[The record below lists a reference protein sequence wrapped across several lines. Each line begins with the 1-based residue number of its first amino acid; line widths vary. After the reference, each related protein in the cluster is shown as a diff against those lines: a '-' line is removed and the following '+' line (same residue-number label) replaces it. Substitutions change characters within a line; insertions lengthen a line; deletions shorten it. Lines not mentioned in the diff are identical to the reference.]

1 MAGGFFIFACKEIE
15 TQKHKG
21 EMEMAEYK
29 HPEVLVTT
37 EWVAQNLNASNTRLV
52 EVDVDTT
59 AYDQGHIPGAVGWNW
74 QTQLQD
80 NIKRDLIDRAT
91 LEKLLGE
98 SGISNDTTILLY
110 GDNNNWFAAYAF
122 WQLKYYGHQNVKL
135 INGGRKKWLE
145 EKRALTKDTP
155 QVPQTTYR
163 VSRTDESVRAFR
175 DDVLA
180 IVQSKKRGQL
190 VDVRSVD
197 EFTGKIIAPPG
208 MTETAQRAGHIPSAA
223 NIPWAQAANEDG
235 TFKSADALA
244 ALYQGKGVTGSDE
257 VIAYCRIG
265 ERSSHTWFVLK
276 YLLGYNNVRNYDG
289 SWTEWGNL
297 IGSPIVNETASNAK
311 VASAK

>member
-1 MAGGFFIFACKEIE
+1 MS
-15 TQKHKG
+15 
-21 EMEMAEYK
+21 EYK
-29 HPEVLVTT
+29 HPEVLVSTD
-37 EWVAQNLNASNTRLV
+37 WVAQNLNSPNLRLV

-80 NIKRDLIDRAT
+80 NIRRDLIDKAT
-91 LEKLLGE
+91 LENLLGA

-122 WQLKYYGHQNVKL
+122 WQLKYYGHKDVRL

-145 EKRALTKDTP
+145 EKRPVTKDP
-155 QVPQTTYR
+155 VSVAPATYR
-163 VSRTDESVRAFR
+163 VSGLNESLRAYKE
-175 DDVLA
+175 DVLA
-180 IVQSKKRGQL
+180 VVDGRKPGQL
-190 VDVRSVD
+190 VDVRSAD

-208 MTETAQRAGHIPSAA
+208 MSETAQRPGHIPKAA

-235 TFKSADALA
+235 TFKSLEDLQK
-244 ALYQGKGVTGSDE
+244 LYQAKGITGSDE

-297 IGSPIVNETASNAK
+297 IGAPIVNETRAAT
-311 VASAK
+311 AEHAAAAR